1 MSGIVFRLYIGVSLH
16 DIFKSI
22 TISLSGVVI
31 DFFPNLHFF
40 SPPLFCKLSRNG
52 HVTVR

>member
-31 DFFPNLHFF
+31 DFFRIYIF
-40 SPPLFCKLSRNG
+40 SPLPFSANCPEMD
-52 HVTVR
+52 T